1 MPMFINEIL
10 QGRNVKIKVDINGE
24 TSTFSGFVFY
34 VFDNKILISKLT
46 KNELPINFGSHTI
59 DLYYVSPYDEE
70 QYIFKACNIK
80 LVKYKGNLYHQIS
93 TDVSSVQVNRR
104 KSYRHILDIEGVI
117 KFNRNTIGITIRDI
131 SNTGIA
137 IITPNHF
144 EVQDTFEIM
153 FKDEGNM
160 FEEKIRVVRIQQ
172 LGDKFLYGC
181 EFVSLNPNIEKY
193 IKMKQK
199 IESV

>member
-1 MPMFINEIL
+1 MFINEIL

-46 KNELPINFGSHTI
+46 KNELPINFGNHTI

-70 QYIFKACNIK
+70 QYIFKGCNIK
-80 LVKYKGNLYHQIS
+80 LVKYKGNLYHQVS

-104 KSYRHILDIEGVI
+104 KSHRHILDIEGVI
-117 KFNRNTIGITIRDI
+117 KYNRNTIGITIRDI

-137 IITPNHF
+137 IITSNHF
-144 EVQDTFEIM
+144 EVQDTFDIM